1 MQDSLYDLCRG
12 VQAAC
17 GAAGVLVLYVTIA
30 FYHWL
35 WELKRAYQEQ
45 R

>member
-17 GAAGVLVLYVTIA
+17 GVGGVLVLYVTIA

-35 WELKRAYQEQ
+35 WELKREQEQ